1 MRYLEQDIKYLKGV
15 GPVRA
20 DLLRKEWQ
28 VSTIGDL
35 LYIFPYKYIDRSE
48 IHTIR
53 SLQEGMPHVQ
63 LKGEIVD
70 IETEGEGHKRRL
82 KARFFDG
89 TGYAD
94 LVWFNSIAVFE
105 KNLKFNKTYLLLGK
119 PTAWNGHFSFIHPE
133 LEDATEASDA
143 PRCMLPF
150 YHLSDKMRRSGFS
163 SRGIMELFSRIL
175 ENITEQLPETL
186 PTYLLQRFGLRDLD
200 SSIRALHRP
209 TSAADIPS
217 AEQRLKFEELFY
229 LQLDI
234 LHYSQNRKQQ
244 NSGFLFPKI
253 GDNFN
258 TFFRERLP
266 FSLTG
271 AQQRVLRE
279 IRADMATGRQMNRL
293 LQGDVGSGKTM
304 VALMSCL
311 MAIDNGYQACL
322 MAPTEILAEQ
332 HLSTLQN
339 FLGDMPVRVE
349 LLTGNVTGKSRKEIL
364 QATSRG
370 EIDIL
375 IGTHALIEP
384 TVIFQNL
391 GLAIIDEQHRFGV
404 KQRANLWQK
413 NVRPPH
419 VLVMTA
425 TPIPRTLAMT
435 VYGDLDV
442 SIIDELP
449 PGRKPIQTLHYT
461 AADRAKLISGL
472 SHQLSIGRQVY
483 VVYPLI
489 AESEN
494 IDLKNLAEGY
504 STFCDVFPQY
514 KVGQVHG
521 RMRPADKEAVMREF
535 SEGRIQILLSTTVI
549 EVGVNVPNASV
560 MVIED
565 ADRFGLSQLHQLRGR
580 VGRGAEQSYC
590 ILLTKA
596 KLSDTTR
603 RRMQIMTETT
613 DGFEIA
619 EEDLKLRGPGDL
631 EGTAQSGLPFQL
643 KIAHV
648 VRDADLMA
656 QARTAAAQLLHDDP
670 NKSLPENA
678 IVWSK
683 LKSMKGKQENFSD
696 IS

>member
-1 MRYLEQDIKYLKGV
+1 MNYLDQDIKYLKGV
-15 GPVRA
+15 GPARA

-35 LYIFPYKYIDRSE
+35 LYVFPYKYIDRSVV
-48 IHTIR
+48 HTIHR
-53 SLQEGMPHVQ
+53 LQEGMSYVQ
-63 LKGEIVD
+63 LRGQIVD
-70 IETEGEGHKRRL
+70 LETEGEGRKRRL
-82 KARFFDG
+82 KAMFSDG
-89 TGYAD
+89 TGYVE
-94 LVWFNSIAVFE
+94 LVWFNSIASLE
-105 KNLKFNKTYLLLGK
+105 KSLKFNTTYLLLGK
-119 PTAWNGHFSFIHPE
+119 PIQWNGRFSIAHPE
-133 LEDATEASDA
+133 LEKSDHQEAL
-143 PRCMLPF
+143 PRTMQPF
-150 YHLSDKMRRSGFS
+150 YSVPDKMKRSGFTS
-163 SRGIMELFSRIL
+163 KMVSELIL
-175 ENITEQLPETL
+175 RALDNLTGKLQDTLPDYFLCRYGLIDLDTALRTLHHPANASDLPEA
-186 PTYLLQRFGLRDLD
+186 
-200 SSIRALHRP
+200 SK
-209 TSAADIPS
+209 
-217 AEQRLKFEELFY
+217 RLKFEELFF

-234 LHYSQNRKQQ
+234 LNYSRNRKNTHQ
-244 NSGFLFPKI
+244 GFFFPKI
-253 GDNFN
+253 GEVFN
-258 TFFRERLP
+258 TFFHERLP

-279 IRADMATGRQMNRL
+279 IRADMATGKQMNRL

-311 MAIDNGYQACL
+311 IAIDNGYQACL

-332 HLSTLQN
+332 HLATLQN
-339 FLGDMPVRVE
+339 FLGDMPVCVE
-349 LLTGNVTGKSRKEIL
+349 LLTGNITGKR
-364 QATSRG
+364 RR
-370 EIDIL
+370 DIL
-375 IGTHALIEP
+375 SRVAQGEVHILVGTHALIEP
-384 TVIFQNL
+384 TVVFRNL
-391 GLAIIDEQHRFGV
+391 GLAVIDEQHRFGV
-404 KQRANLWQK
+404 KQRAQLWQK
-413 NVRPPH
+413 NVQPPH

-442 SIIDELP
+442 SVIDQLP

-461 AADRAKLISGL
+461 SADRAKLIAGL
-472 SHQLSIGRQVY
+472 SQQLSIGRQVY

-489 AESEN
+489 AESES
-494 IDLKNLAEGY
+494 IDLKNLEEGY
-504 STFCDVFPQY
+504 SMFCDVFPQY

-521 RMRPADKEAVMREF
+521 RMRPADKEVAMREF
-535 SEGRIQILLSTTVI
+535 SEGRTHILVSTTVI

-590 ILLTKA
+590 ILVTKS

-643 KIAHV
+643 KVANV
-648 VRDADLMA
+648 VKDAELMA
-656 QARTAAAQLLHDDP
+656 KAREAAGELLQADAT
-670 NKSLPENA
+670 KSLPENEK
-678 IVWSK
+678 IWRK
-683 LKSMKGKQENFSD
+683 LRNMKGRAENFAE

>member
-1 MRYLEQDIKYLKGV
+1 MNYLDQDIKYLKGV
-15 GPVRA
+15 GPARA

-35 LYIFPYKYIDRSE
+35 LYVFPYKYIDRSVV
-48 IHTIR
+48 HTIHR
-53 SLQEGMPHVQ
+53 LQEGMSYVQ
-63 LKGEIVD
+63 LRGQIVD
-70 IETEGEGHKRRL
+70 LETEGEGRKRRL
-82 KARFFDG
+82 KAMFSDG
-89 TGYAD
+89 TGYVE
-94 LVWFNSIAVFE
+94 LVWFNSIASLE
-105 KNLKFNKTYLLLGK
+105 KSLKFNTTYLLLGK
-119 PTAWNGHFSFIHPE
+119 PTQWNGRFSIAHPE
-133 LEDATEASDA
+133 LEKSDHQEAL
-143 PRCMLPF
+143 PRTMQPF
-150 YHLSDKMRRSGFS
+150 YSVPDKMKRSGFTS
-163 SRGIMELFSRIL
+163 KMVSELIL
-175 ENITEQLPETL
+175 RALDNLTGKLQDTL
-186 PTYLLQRFGLRDLD
+186 PDYFLRRYGLIDLD
-200 SSIRALHRP
+200 TALRTLHRP
-209 TSAADIPS
+209 ANASDLPEAS
-217 AEQRLKFEELFY
+217 KRLKFEELFF

-234 LHYSQNRKQQ
+234 LNYSRNRKNTHQ
-244 NSGFLFPKI
+244 GFFFPKI
-253 GDNFN
+253 GEVFN
-258 TFFRERLP
+258 TFFHERLP

-279 IRADMATGRQMNRL
+279 IRADMATGKQMNRL

-311 MAIDNGYQACL
+311 IAIDNGYQACL

-332 HLSTLQN
+332 HLATLQN
-339 FLGDMPVRVE
+339 FLGDMPVCVE
-349 LLTGNVTGKSRKEIL
+349 LLTGNITGKR
-364 QATSRG
+364 RR
-370 EIDIL
+370 DIL
-375 IGTHALIEP
+375 SRVAQGEVHILVGTHALIEP
-384 TVIFQNL
+384 TVVFRNL
-391 GLAIIDEQHRFGV
+391 GLAVIDEQHRFGV
-404 KQRANLWQK
+404 KQRAQLWQK
-413 NVRPPH
+413 NVQPPH

-442 SIIDELP
+442 SVIDQLP

-461 AADRAKLISGL
+461 SADRAKLIAGL
-472 SHQLSIGRQVY
+472 SQQLSIGRQVY

-489 AESEN
+489 AESES
-494 IDLKNLAEGY
+494 IDLKNLEEGY
-504 STFCDVFPQY
+504 SMFCDVFPQY

-521 RMRPADKEAVMREF
+521 RMRPADKEVAMREF
-535 SEGRIQILLSTTVI
+535 SEGRTHILVSTTVI

-590 ILLTKA
+590 ILVTKS

-643 KIAHV
+643 KVANV
-648 VRDADLMA
+648 VKDAELMA
-656 QARTAAAQLLHDDP
+656 KAREAAGELLQADAT
-670 NKSLPENA
+670 KSLPENEK
-678 IVWSK
+678 IWRK
-683 LKSMKGKQENFSD
+683 LRNMKGRAENFAE